1 MADWFPY
8 VQIPPHLQE
17 NIGKPDTK
25 TRIYR
30 RYGKQEEVRDW
41 FDAVSEVC
49 GDEGSISPGGVAG
62 YVRVSRAAVH
72 KRLKTGRLTAFLFHL
87 VADSDFSKSRKTLG
101 EGGTPYT
108 MIPVSEAK
116 AWVQELSEM
125 KRFDPELAEV
135 LASGDGDTEG
145 KILQPPKE
153 WRKKMKGGD

>member
-1 MADWFPY
+1 MADSFPY
-8 VQIPPHLQE
+8 VQIPLHLQE
-17 NIGKPDTK
+17 SIGTLDINTH
-25 TRIYR
+25 IYR
-30 RYGKQEEVRDW
+30 RFGRQEEVRDW

-49 GDEGSISPGGVAG
+49 GDDGSISPGGVAG

-72 KRLKTGRLTAFLFHL
+72 KRLKTGRLTAFLFHI
-87 VADSDFSKSRKTLG
+87 VEDSLFSKSRKTLS

-125 KRFDPELAEV
+125 KRFDPDTAKA

-145 KILQPPKE
+145 KVLLPSKD
-153 WRKKMKGGD
+153 WRKTLKGGD